1 VITGVYRGLVALVV
15 VLALVIAAG
24 TIYALLFRK
33 ADAPPLYKVSDTS
46 PADFEVSGSLSPQ
59 PPAAPSELS
68 VRENIFTGIGR
79 LRAVSAD
86 KPAVT
91 IVVSIAF
98 PYQPQDRAF
107 SEELNAKVPDFR
119 NTALEY
125 FSTHRAAELRNANE
139 ENIKAELLRRYN
151 SLLRLGS
158 ISVLYFNDFMF
169 ID

>member
-1 VITGVYRGLVALVV
+1 VYRVLIALIVL
-15 VLALVIAAG
+15 LALVIAAG
-24 TIYALLFRK
+24 TIYALVFRGADAAPLFR
-33 ADAPPLYKVSDTS
+33 VSDATS
-46 PADFEVSGSLSPQ
+46 AEEVSGTISPQ
-59 PPAAPSELS
+59 PPPTQTFNLPA
-68 VRENIFTGIGR
+68 RENIFTGIGR

-98 PYQPQDRAF
+98 PYTPEDRAF
-107 SEELNAKVPDFR
+107 NEELNAKVPEFR

-125 FSTHRAAELRNANE
+125 FSTHRAVELRNTSE